1 MPASCLISLVTGWVD
16 HHIHIYIYIYIYTQY
31 ILRLQ
36 AAILSGRRLTFTLDA
51 LATALIEVVQKVD
64 GA

>member
-16 HHIHIYIYIYIYTQY
+16 HHIHIYIYIQY